1 MLMKYRY
8 HKSHTFCDFIYMKY
22 QKQANDCR
30 QEVDQWLVRTASMY
44 WISFEGTKM
53 SVNLIVNDCCEQ
65 NKKTLNCILLSG
77 KWYVYELYLDKTL
90 KIQKSSTFYKDEK

>member
-1 MLMKYRY
+1 MIADRKQTSGWLGLAETGMG
-8 HKSHTFCDFIYMKY
+8 KS
-22 QKQANDCR
+22 
-30 QEVDQWLVRTASMY
+30 VLTASMY